1 MKRLVLLGSVV
12 LVLAFFSG
20 TCLADQKNTGCGL
33 GSVLFEGK
41 DGLMSQTFAVTTN
54 GTFGNQTFGMTSGTS
69 NCDKPKNFTL
79 NEKLNTFVAENMDG
93 IAKDIAAGSGE
104 HLYTL
109 ATLMEVP
116 ACERDSFYFKLQS
129 NFSHIYTSNKVSHIE
144 VLKNIEAVM

>member
-33 GSVLFEGK
+33 GTIVFEGNE
-41 DGLMSQTFAVTTN
+41 GLMSQTCAVTTN
-54 GTFGNQTFGMTSGTS
+54 GTFGNQTFGITSGTS

-93 IAKDIAAGSGE
+93 IAKDIAAGNGE

-116 ACERDSFYFKLQS
+116 ECERNSFYFKLQS